1 MFRKVIKQCVDLS
14 TDIRNAVFVRVDAA
28 RIRRNGVTQ
37 KRDIVGKRAESIDG
51 TQAMQV
57 ELAG

>member
-1 MFRKVIKQCVDLS
+1 MFRKVIKQRVDLS

-37 KRDIVGKRAESIDG
+37 KRDIVGERAESIDG